1 MEMRHTITAA
11 VMLAFGAAAAHAQ
24 SHAAPELKWGP
35 APPIF
40 APGAQLAVLAGD
52 PFKTGEYTV
61 RLKMPN
67 GYKIAPHWHPTD
79 ENVTVVSG
87 AFKVGMGKTFDAAKM
102 MTLPAGGFIV
112 APAKEP
118 HFAEAKGETVVQVHG
133 MGPFQLTY
141 VNPAD
146 TPKAAAA
153 K

>member
-1 MEMRHTITAA
+1 MRHTITIAA
-11 VMLAFGAAAAHAQ
+11 FTALGAAAANAQ
-24 SHAAPELKWGP
+24 SHAAPEIKWGP
-35 APPIF
+35 TPAVF
-40 APGAQLAVLAGD
+40 AAGAQMAVLHGD
-52 PFKTGEYTV
+52 PSKAAEYTV

-79 ENVTVVSG
+79 ENITVVSG
-87 AFKVGMGKTFDAAKM
+87 AFKVGMGKTFDAKGM
-102 MTLPAGGFIV
+102 LTLPTGGFIT

-118 HFAEAKGETVVQVHG
+118 HFAETKGETVVQVHG

-146 TPKAAAA
+146 APKATAS